1 MRLPSLASRRRGWRV
16 LAAFVVLAFAAAA
29 PGEAVASGKRV
40 QLIMVDDPTCRYCR
54 MWNEAVG
61 VGYAKSPEGRIA
73 PLKRVRR
80 GAREL
85 TGLERVVYTP
95 TFIVMRDGE
104 EAGRIS
110 GYSGPDYFYEDLR
123 EILQRAGLESAAP

>member
-1 MRLPSLASRRRGWRV
+1 MRLPSHAARRGPWLV
-16 LAAFVVLAFAAAA
+16 LAAFVGLAFAAVA
-29 PGEAVASGKRV
+29 PGQAGASGKRV

-61 VGYAKSPEGRIA
+61 AGYAKSPEGRTA

-85 TGLERVVYTP
+85 AGLEHVVYTP
-95 TFIVMRDGE
+95 TFIVMQGGE
-104 EAGRIS
+104 EVGRIS

-123 EILQRAGLESAAP
+123 EIFERAGLETAAP